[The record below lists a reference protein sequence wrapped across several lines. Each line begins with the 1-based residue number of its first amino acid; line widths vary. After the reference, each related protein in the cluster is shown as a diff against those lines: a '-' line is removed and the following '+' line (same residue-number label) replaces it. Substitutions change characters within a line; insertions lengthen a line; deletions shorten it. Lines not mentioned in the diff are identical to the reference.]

1 MHGHIAS
8 VLMMSDMVTD
18 LAPMAASLK
27 VIHHNM
33 QSYPESVL
41 EQERYV
47 AELLEKRRGN
57 TLIFTEHPPVYT
69 LGTSASE
76 SDVLTC
82 KIDGDEIEVYPT
94 GRGGEVTYHGPGQL
108 VCYLI
113 LDISSEQDLHK
124 HVWRLEEMVIR
135 MLSYFGVEAG
145 RNERGI
151 GVWVGERKIAA
162 AGVRCRKWVTY
173 HGIAINIDPNMKHF
187 DGIVTCGMVD
197 RPVTSM
203 KQVGLDL
210 SRSDVETVLARHAE
224 GLFKI

>member
-1 MHGHIAS
+1 MRGDIAS
-8 VLMMSDMVTD
+8 VLMMSDTVTD
-18 LAPMAASLK
+18 LASTPASLK
-27 VIHHNM
+27 VVRHRL
-33 QSYPESVL
+33 QPYPESVA

-47 AELLEKRRGN
+47 AELLERRRGN

-76 SDVLTC
+76 SDVLAREV
-82 KIDGDEIEVYPT
+82 DGEVIEVYPT

-113 LDISSEQDLHK
+113 LDISREQDLHK

-135 MLSYFGVEAG
+135 MLSDFGVAAS

-151 GVWVGERKIAA
+151 GVWVGERKVAA
-162 AGVRCRKWVTY
+162 AGVRCRKWITY

-187 DGIVTCGMVD
+187 DGIVTCGMAD

-203 KQVGLDL
+203 QQLGINA
-210 SRSDVETVLARHAE
+210 SRDEVEAVVAKHASE
-224 GLFKI
+224 LFKR